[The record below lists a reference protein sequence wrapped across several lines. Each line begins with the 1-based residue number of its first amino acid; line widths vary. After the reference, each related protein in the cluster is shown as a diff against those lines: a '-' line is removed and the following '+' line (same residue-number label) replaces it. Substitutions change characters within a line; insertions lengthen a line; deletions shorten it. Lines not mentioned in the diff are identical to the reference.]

1 MHSVINQFM
10 LEVRKMVFDK
20 VAAILAEYVD
30 TDASSIT
37 NETSFEELGIDSL
50 DMLDM
55 VMALEEELGGVELE
69 LSEDIKTVGDL
80 VAYAESK
87 MA

>member
-1 MHSVINQFM
+1 
-10 LEVRKMVFDK
+10 MVFDK
-20 VAAILAEYVD
+20 VAEILSQYVD
-30 TDASSIT
+30 IDASEVT
-37 NETSFEELGIDSL
+37 LDTSFEDLGIDSL

-80 VAYAESK
+80 VNYAESK
-87 MA
+87 MN

>member
-20 VAAILAEYVD
+20 VVAILAEYVD

-37 NETSFEELGIDSL
+37 NDTSFEELGIDSL

>member
-1 MHSVINQFM
+1 
-10 LEVRKMVFDK
+10 MVFDK
-20 VAAILAEYVD
+20 VVAILADYVD
-30 TDASSIT
+30 TDASAIT
-37 NETSFEELGIDSL
+37 ADTSFEDLGIDSL

-80 VAYAESK
+80 VSYAESK
-87 MA
+87 LD

>member
-1 MHSVINQFM
+1 
-10 LEVRKMVFDK
+10 MVFDK
-20 VAAILAEYVD
+20 VVAILADYVD
-30 TDASSIT
+30 ADTSTIT
-37 NETSFEELGIDSL
+37 LETSFEDLGIDSL

-80 VAYAESK
+80 VSYAESK
-87 MA
+87 ID

>member
-1 MHSVINQFM
+1 
-10 LEVRKMVFDK
+10 MVFDK

-30 TDASSIT
+30 ADTSTIT

-80 VAYAESK
+80 VSYAESK

>member
-1 MHSVINQFM
+1 
-10 LEVRKMVFDK
+10 MVFDK

-30 TDASSIT
+30 TDASEIT
-37 NETSFEELGIDSL
+37 AETSFEDLGIDSL

-69 LSEDIKTVGDL
+69 LSEDIKTVCDL
-80 VAYAESK
+80 VNYAESK
-87 MA
+87 MN

>member
-1 MHSVINQFM
+1 
-10 LEVRKMVFDK
+10 MVFDK

-30 TDASSIT
+30 ADASTIT

-55 VMALEEELGGVELE
+55 AMALEEELGGVELE

-80 VAYAESK
+80 VSYAESK

>member
-1 MHSVINQFM
+1 MYPVINIR
-10 LEVRKMVFDK
+10 LEVTKMVFDK

-30 TDASSIT
+30 ADASTIT
-37 NETSFEELGIDSL
+37 SETSFEELGIDSL

-80 VAYAESK
+80 VSYAESK

>member
-1 MHSVINQFM
+1 M

>member
-1 MHSVINQFM
+1 
-10 LEVRKMVFDK
+10 MVFDK
-20 VAAILAEYVD
+20 VVAILAEYVD
-30 TDASSIT
+30 TDAASIAAD
-37 NETSFEELGIDSL
+37 TSFEELGIDSL

-87 MA
+87 IA

>member
-1 MHSVINQFM
+1 
-10 LEVRKMVFDK
+10 MVFDK
-20 VAAILAEYVD
+20 VVAILADYVD
-30 TDASSIT
+30 TDSSAIT
-37 NETSFEELGIDSL
+37 LETSFEDLGIDSL

-80 VAYAESK
+80 VSYAESK
-87 MA
+87 ID

>member
-1 MHSVINQFM
+1 
-10 LEVRKMVFDK
+10 MVFDK

-30 TDASSIT
+30 TDASEIT
-37 NETSFEELGIDSL
+37 AETSFEDLGIDSL

-80 VAYAESK
+80 VNYAESK
-87 MA
+87 MN

>member
-1 MHSVINQFM
+1 MYPVINKR
-10 LEVRKMVFDK
+10 LEVTKMVFDK

-30 TDASSIT
+30 ADASTIT
-37 NETSFEELGIDSL
+37 SETSFEELGIDSL

-80 VAYAESK
+80 VSYAESK

>member
-1 MHSVINQFM
+1 
-10 LEVRKMVFDK
+10 MVFDK
-20 VAAILAEYVD
+20 VCAILAEYVD
-30 TDASSIT
+30 TDAASIT

>member
-1 MHSVINQFM
+1 
-10 LEVRKMVFDK
+10 MVFDK

-30 TDASSIT
+30 ADASTIT
-37 NETSFEELGIDSL
+37 SETSFEELGIDSL

-80 VAYAESK
+80 VSYAESK

>member
-1 MHSVINQFM
+1 
-10 LEVRKMVFDK
+10 MVFDK